1 MRISFYLVPTN
12 GRHSC
17 GGVAECR
24 AFNDSIQ
31 TIVVKGH
38 DPLLFDSRDQED
50 VLVKDIHFPS
60 LEIELRHFN
69 FRRVAARKDEH
80 HQDHLH
86 KLPRLLPILLVP
98 IFALRGAFEC
108 GLFYIVLRREK

>member
-1 MRISFYLVPTN
+1 MRISFYLVTTN

-31 TIVVKGH
+31 TVVVKGH

-60 LEIELRHFN
+60 LEIELRQFN

-80 HQDHLH
+80 F
-86 KLPRLLPILLVP
+86 LPLAVYP
-98 IFALRGAFEC
+98 FET
-108 GLFYIVLRREK
+108 FR

>member
-31 TIVVKGH
+31 TVVVKGH

-60 LEIELRHFN
+60 LEIELRQFN
-69 FRRVAARKDEH
+69 FRRMAARKDEH
-80 HQDHLH
+80 FRTGDNHG
-86 KLPRLLPILLVP
+86 KTKEINEETTARIT
-98 IFALRGAFEC
+98 GAEKSC
-108 GLFYIVLRREK
+108 QGLLRRIGQTK